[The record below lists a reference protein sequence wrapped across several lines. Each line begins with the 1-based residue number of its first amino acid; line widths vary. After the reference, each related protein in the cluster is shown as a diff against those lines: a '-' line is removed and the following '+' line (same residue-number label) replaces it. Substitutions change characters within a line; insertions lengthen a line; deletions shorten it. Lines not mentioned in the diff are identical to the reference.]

1 MNILQNTPNIL
12 QNIPWQWGIL
22 TFWVFFSIL
31 NILDFVSFVRLKKIF
46 ILNYTIIKKKVRE
59 VDYKN

>member
-1 MNILQNTPNIL
+1 MNILQNTPNIS
-12 QNIPWQWGIL
+12 QNIPWWWGIL

-31 NILDFVSFVRLKKIF
+31 YILHFVSFVRLKKIF
-46 ILNYTIIKKKVRE
+46 ILNYTIIKKKLQE